1 MVWNQSFQYVR
12 PQETGNKTDVYWM
25 AVKND
30 EIGLMAIG
38 LPQFDGSVHKYPY
51 EDLDYYPSS
60 QKHGKLD
67 LSSKNQTDWLIDYKQ
82 MGVGGD
88 NSWGAKPM
96 KKYTLYPGIYE
107 HSFILQPFKVGAD
120 LNKLSKRRI

>member
-1 MVWNQSFQYVR
+1 MS
-12 PQETGNKTDVYWM
+12 TS
-25 AVKND
+25 
-30 EIGLMAIG
+30 I
-38 LPQFDGSVHKYPY
+38 FDFSAHNYAY
-51 EDLDYYPSS
+51 SILDYEPNS

-67 LSSKNQTDWLIDYKQ
+67 VSSKNQTDWLIDYKQ

-88 NSWGAKPM
+88 NSWGARPM
-96 KKYTLYPGIYE
+96 KKYTLYPGTYE

>member
-1 MVWNQSFQYVR
+1 
-12 PQETGNKTDVYWM
+12 M
-25 AVKND
+25 AVKNN
-30 EIGLMAIG
+30 EIGLMAVG

-51 EDLDYYPSS
+51 EDLDYYPGS

-120 LNKLSKRRI
+120 LNKLSKEEFN

>member
-1 MVWNQSFQYVR
+1 
-12 PQETGNKTDVYWM
+12 
-25 AVKND
+25 
-30 EIGLMAIG
+30 
-38 LPQFDGSVHKYPY
+38 
-51 EDLDYYPSS
+51 
-60 QKHGKLD
+60 
-67 LSSKNQTDWLIDYKQ
+67 

-107 HSFILQPFKVGAD
+107 HSFILKPFKVGAD